1 MNEFVMTRRIVLPI
15 PASRKALGTREVAML
30 ERDLEVP
37 DVVAWLDEIE
47 RRTWP
52 ACLENGR

>member
-1 MNEFVMTRRIVLPI
+1 MTRRIVLLI
-15 PASRKALGTREVAML
+15 PVSRKALGTREVAML

-47 RRTWP
+47 RRKGP